1 MQDGVA
7 LTCAPQFLFRFH
19 GKGGPMPVE
28 LFKFRTPSAHLFV
41 EACRQNGIDFVRDYN
56 GANQFGVTFQQMSSK
71 DGSRFSTARAY
82 LKPVHQR
89 RPNLTIL
96 LGRHKCCSDQSVQA
110 RVLWLDSFEEIPNIT
125 NYKATHLVANLDWDV
140 PPSCLGSR

>member
-1 MQDGVA
+1 
-7 LTCAPQFLFRFH
+7 
-19 GKGGPMPVE
+19 MPVE

-56 GANQFGVTFQQMSSK
+56 GYNQFGVTFQQMSSRG
-71 DGSRFSTARAY
+71 GSRFSTARAY

-96 LGRHKCCSDQSVQA
+96 LERPKCCSDQSQFKQNPQIA
-110 RVLWLDSFEEIPNIT
+110 
-125 NYKATHLVANLDWDV
+125 NYLMCELQEAEWYIA
-140 PPSCLGSR
+140 G